1 MEMPN
6 VLMLGPSPESMG
18 GMATVEKN
26 ILDAIR
32 QRGDRAVFIST
43 YEEGGRLKK
52 LAIAAAAY
60 LSYKRELSKCDLVH
74 VHMASRGSYKR
85 KKVFMQAAFKRNI
98 PVLLHLHGSEFS
110 VWYDTECSE
119 DQRRDI
125 RMTFNRCARV
135 IALSNEWRDFLLSR
149 EICSPELV
157 SILHNAVDIPKDNST
172 DYSKNNVLFMGRLG
186 ERKSPDVLL
195 RAAAKVLPKHPDA
208 CFIFGGDG
216 DVSAYEQLARDL
228 GIIDSCLFI
237 GWAKGAKKEEA
248 FRGASIFCLPS
259 KNEGMPMSVLEAMS
273 YGLATIAT
281 PVGGVPQVISDGVDG
296 LLFPVDDVDT
306 LVGELDLLMSDK
318 AHKARI
324 GKRGRAR
331 IEEAFSLDVF
341 IEQIISIYNEVCKCA

>member
-6 VLMLGPSPESMG
+6 VLMLGPSPEAMG

-26 ILDAIR
+26 ILDAIH

-43 YEEGGRLKK
+43 YEEGGRLNK
-52 LAIAAAAY
+52 LAIAATAY

-119 DQRRDI
+119 NQRRDI
-125 RMTFNRCARV
+125 KMTFSRCARV
-135 IALSNEWRDFLLSR
+135 IVLSREWREFLISR
-149 EICSPELV
+149 EICRPELV
-157 SILHNAVDIPKDNST
+157 SILHNAVDIPKENPT

-208 CFIFGGDG
+208 YFVFGGDG
-216 DVSAYEQLARDL
+216 DISRYEKLAKEL
-228 GIIDSCLFI
+228 GIEGACSFI
-237 GWAKGAKKEEA
+237 GWAAGGKKAEA
-248 FRGASIFCLPS
+248 FQNCSIYCLPS

-273 YGLATIAT
+273 YGLATVAT
-281 PVGGVPQVISDGVDG
+281 PVGGVPQVISDGKNG
-296 LLFPVDDVDT
+296 FLFPVDDVGQ
-306 LVGELDLLMSDK
+306 LESILDRLMRDNALK
-318 AHKARI
+318 ERI
-324 GKRGRAR
+324 GRAGRER
-331 IEEAFSLDVF
+331 IKASFSLDVF
-341 IEQIISIYNEVCKCA
+341 IEKVIELYKEICR

>member
-1 MEMPN
+1 MPN
-6 VLMLGPSPESMG
+6 VLMLGPSPEAMG

-26 ILDAIR
+26 ILDAIH

-52 LAIAAAAY
+52 LAIAATAY

-119 DQRRDI
+119 EQRRDI
-125 RMTFNRCARV
+125 RTTFNRCARV
-135 IALSNEWRDFLLSR
+135 VVLSSEWYDYLISR
-149 EICSPELV
+149 GICGPELV
-157 SILHNAVDIPKDNST
+157 SILHNAVDIPRENST

-208 CFIFGGDG
+208 HFVLGGDG
-216 DVSAYEQLARDL
+216 DISRYEELAKQL
-228 GIIDSCLFI
+228 GIESTCSFI
-237 GWAKGAKKEEA
+237 GWATGKEKAEA
-248 FRGASIFCLPS
+248 FKNCSIYCLPS

-281 PVGGVPQVISDGVDG
+281 PVGGVPQVILNEENGF
-296 LLFPVDDVDT
+296 LFPVDDVGQ
-306 LVGELDLLMSDK
+306 LELILNRLMGDSALK
-318 AHKARI
+318 ERI
-324 GKRGRAR
+324 GRAGRECIRAS
-331 IEEAFSLDVF
+331 FSLDVF
-341 IEQIISIYNEVCKCA
+341 IEKIIELYKEICR

>member
-6 VLMLGPSPESMG
+6 VLMLGPSPEAMG

-26 ILDAIR
+26 ILDAIH
-32 QRGDRAVFIST
+32 QRGDRAAFIST
-43 YEEGGRLKK
+43 YEEGCRLKK
-52 LAIAAAAY
+52 LGIASAAY
-60 LSYKRELSKCDLVH
+60 LSYKQELSKCDLVH

-119 DQRRDI
+119 EQRLDVK
-125 RMTFNRCARV
+125 MTFRRCARV
-135 IALSNEWRDFLLSR
+135 IVLSREWRDYLISR
-149 EICSPELV
+149 EICSAEHI

-208 CFIFGGDG
+208 RFIFGGDG

-237 GWAKGAKKEEA
+237 GWAKGAKKEKA
-248 FRGASIFCLPS
+248 FRDASIFCLPS

-273 YGLATIAT
+273 YGIVTIAT

-296 LLFPVDDVDT
+296 LLFPVDNVDA
-306 LVGELDLLMSDK
+306 LARKLDFLMSDK
-318 AHKARI
+318 AYKARI
-324 GKRGRAR
+324 GKKGRAR

-341 IEQIISIYNEVCKCA
+341 MERIISIYNEVCKCS